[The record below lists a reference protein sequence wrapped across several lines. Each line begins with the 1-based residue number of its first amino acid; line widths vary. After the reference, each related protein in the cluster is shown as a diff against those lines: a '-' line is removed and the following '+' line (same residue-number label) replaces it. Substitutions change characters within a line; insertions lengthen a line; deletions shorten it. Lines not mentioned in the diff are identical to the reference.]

1 MLMDSEFQV
10 TAIDISIA
18 TLVLVS
24 IFVFFKH
31 KKILDRSKSKF
42 GFGMLLAG
50 LFFLGFVV
58 AFELLVVVLLTLVQP
73 RTEFLTG
80 IAEFLLN
87 YHWAGIVLAVAAI
100 VTGFTSLTHRMS
112 KLVGALNA
120 RSDELKAELERRSKS
135 EAACRESERRFR
147 RLYNETPV
155 MLHSIGQDGRIT
167 NVNNHWLKTLGY
179 ERSEVIG
186 RKSIEFMDEESRNV
200 AVNIALPRF
209 FATGEIREQPYRFV
223 TKDGEVRDIL
233 LSGFAERD
241 KDGTVIGSRAALID
255 VTQRNRAEADA
266 MDARRVLSSAIEHIS
281 DGFAVFDGD
290 DRLILCN
297 DQFKALYPLIE
308 DLVVPGAKASDLTT
322 ATLERGQIVDHS
334 PCEAEPVPGDGRH
347 DAPATA
353 RSAQI
358 LTSEGRWI
366 EARDYLAE
374 NVGRVSIRIDITERK
389 AAEDA
394 LKLRNRAMEASA
406 DGIMIADA
414 RAPDL
419 PVVYANPAIEKIT
432 GYRVEELL
440 GRNCRFLQGKETD
453 QPELERIR
461 EALRERR
468 PGEAVLRNFRKDGKL
483 FLNECHIA
491 PVTNGAGEVTH
502 YVGIQKDVT
511 ERRQAEDQL
520 RQVQKMEAV
529 GQLTGGV
536 AHDFNNLLAIIMG
549 NAELLLQRIGDP
561 DDLARTISRAA
572 SRGANLTRRLLAFS
586 RRQSLEPRVIDVE
599 DVIAGM
605 SELLNPTLG
614 ETIILKTIQDRGL
627 WQVMADPGGLE
638 SALLNLAIN
647 ARDAMPEGGTLTVLS
662 GNVELAEGDLP
673 VNDEVGPGPYIKLT
687 VRDTGTGMPDD
698 VRQRAFEP
706 FFTTKGVGEGSGL
719 GLSMVYGFAK
729 QTGGF
734 VAIDSEEGV
743 GTTVRLYLPRAEAT
757 EKAAREE
764 AVPSSEIPDSS
775 GKTILVVEDD
785 KDVRDLIVLMLQ
797 DFGCAIHEAEDGKS
811 ALAQLNGADR
821 IDLIL
826 TDIVLP
832 GGMTG
837 PELAKS
843 AVRRFPAAK
852 VLYMSGYAKVA
863 SHGKGPRN
871 AEVHV
876 LNKPFRKKQLT
887 DRVAAILTE
896 PADNSNSPMP
906 IAL

>member
-31 KKILDRSKSKF
+31 KKILDRSRSKF

-58 AFELLVVVLLTLVQP
+58 AYELLVVVLLTVVEP
-73 RTEFLTG
+73 RSEFLMG
-80 IAEFLLN
+80 IAEFLLK
-87 YHWAGIVLAVAAI
+87 YHWAGIVLAVVAI

-112 KLVGALNA
+112 KLVGELNA
-120 RSDELKAELERRSKS
+120 RSDELRAELERRSQS
-135 EAACRESERRFR
+135 ETAHRDSELRFR
-147 RLYNETPV
+147 RLYDETPV
-155 MLHSIGQDGRIT
+155 MLHSIDEEGRIT

-186 RKSIEFMDEESRNV
+186 RKSIDFLDEESREIALNV
-200 AVNIALPRF
+200 ALPKF
-209 FATGEIREQPYRFV
+209 FATGEISEQPYRFV
-223 TKDGEVRDIL
+223 TKDGELRDIL

-241 KDGTVIGSRAALID
+241 KDGAVIGSRAALID
-255 VTQRNRAEADA
+255 VTRRNRAEADA
-266 MDARRVLSSAIEHIS
+266 IDARRVLSSALEHIS

-290 DRLILCN
+290 DRLVLCN
-297 DQFKALYPLIE
+297 EQYKALYPMID
-308 DLVVPGAKASDLTT
+308 DLVIPGARASDLTT
-322 ATLERGQIVDHS
+322 AALERGQIVDQS
-334 PCEAEPVPGDGRH
+334 PCRAQRAPDGRLH
-347 DAPATA
+347 ATQTSA
-353 RSAQI
+353 RSVQV
-358 LTSEGRWI
+358 LTAEGRWI

-374 NVGRVSIRIDITERK
+374 KVGRVSIRIDITERK
-389 AAEDA
+389 AVEDA

-419 PVVYANPAIEKIT
+419 PVVYANPATEKIT

-440 GRNCRFLQGKETD
+440 GRNARFLQGKETN

-461 EALRERR
+461 VALRDRR
-468 PGEAVLRNFRKDGKL
+468 PAEAVLRNFRKDGKL

-491 PVTNGAGEVTH
+491 PVTNDTGEVTH
-502 YVGIQKDVT
+502 FVGIQKDVT
-511 ERRQAEDQL
+511 ERRHAEDQL

-549 NAELLLQRIGDP
+549 NAELLQQHIGDP

-572 SRGANLTRRLLAFS
+572 TRGANLTGRLLAFS
-586 RRQSLEPRVIDVE
+586 RRQPLEPQAIDVE
-599 DVIAGM
+599 DVISGM

-614 ETIILKTIQDRGL
+614 ETIVLKTVRSRGL

-638 SALLNLAIN
+638 STLLNLAIN

-662 GNVELAEGDLP
+662 GNVTLSEGDLP
-673 VNDEVGPGPYIKLT
+673 ADDEVDPGPYVMLT
-687 VRDTGTGMPDD
+687 VRDTGTGMSDD
-698 VRQRAFEP
+698 VRQRVFEP
-706 FFTTKGVGEGSGL
+706 FFTTKEVGEGSGL
-719 GLSMVYGFAK
+719 GLSMVYGFAR

-743 GTTVRLYLPRAEAT
+743 GTTVRLYLPRAEAAM
-757 EKAAREE
+757 KAAREK
-764 AVPSSEIPDSS
+764 AVPSNEIPDSS

-785 KDVRDLIVLMLQ
+785 KDVRDLIVLMLR
-797 DFGCAIHEAEDGKS
+797 DFGCEIHEAEDGKS
-811 ALAQLNGADR
+811 ALARLKSLDR

-837 PELAKS
+837 PELAES

-863 SHGKGPRN
+863 GDGIGRRS

-876 LNKPFRKKQLT
+876 LNKPFRKQQLT
-887 DRVAAILTE
+887 DRVAAILTD
-896 PADNSNSPMP
+896 PADNSNPP
-906 IAL
+906 LPLAL